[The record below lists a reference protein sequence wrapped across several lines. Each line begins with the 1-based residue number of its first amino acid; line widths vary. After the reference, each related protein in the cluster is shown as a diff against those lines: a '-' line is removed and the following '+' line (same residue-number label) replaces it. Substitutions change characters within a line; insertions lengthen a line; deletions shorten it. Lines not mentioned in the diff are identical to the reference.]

1 MMTSDLY
8 FKPLANYFLGMY
20 GLFVIEI
27 GDDLS
32 LCCYDDVIAGLPRT
46 ALAGGIGG
54 CCFWLT
60 IFPADVVK
68 SRIQVLSIDGSNHTF
83 RSVSKHIFKNEG
95 MSFIYL
101 Y

>member
-1 MMTSDLY
+1 
-8 FKPLANYFLGMY
+8 MY

-101 Y
+101 YL